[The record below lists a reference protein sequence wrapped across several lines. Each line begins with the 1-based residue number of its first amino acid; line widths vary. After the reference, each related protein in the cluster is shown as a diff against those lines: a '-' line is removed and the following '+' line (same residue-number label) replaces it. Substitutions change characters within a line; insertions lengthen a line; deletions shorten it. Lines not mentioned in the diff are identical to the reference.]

1 MYRHF
6 APLLLLAT
14 LALAPTTVLAQEAKA
29 DAMPAW
35 DQLTPAQRELLIA
48 PVRDR
53 WNREPEKRE
62 RFMAYAERWKA
73 MPQPQRERARH
84 GMQRWEGMTPEAR
97 EQARAV
103 FHVVRGL
110 DKHAR
115 GEFMEKWRQMTPQQ
129 RTDWVKT
136 HPAPERRDGD

>member
-6 APLLLLAT
+6 APLLLLAS
-14 LALAPTTVLAQEAKA
+14 LALAPTTALAQEVKA

-62 RFMAYAERWKA
+62 RFMEYAKRWKA

-84 GMQRWEGMTPEAR
+84 GMQRWEGMTPEQR
-97 EQARAV
+97 EQARAL
-103 FHVVRGL
+103 FHAVRGL
-110 DKHAR
+110 DKDAR

-136 HPAPERRDGD
+136 HPAPERRDPD

>member
-6 APLLLLAT
+6 APLLLLAS
-14 LALAPTTVLAQEAKA
+14 LALAPTTARAQEAKA

-62 RFMAYAERWKA
+62 RFMEYAKRWKA

-84 GMQRWEGMTPEAR
+84 GMQRWEGMTPEQR
-97 EQARAV
+97 EQARAL
-103 FHVVRGL
+103 FQAVRGL
-110 DKHAR
+110 DKDAR

-136 HPAPERRDGD
+136 HPAPERRDPD

>member
-6 APLLLLAT
+6 APLLLLAS
-14 LALAPTTVLAQEAKA
+14 LALAPTTALAQEAKA

-62 RFMAYAERWKA
+62 RFMEYAKRWKA

-84 GMQRWEGMTPEAR
+84 GMQRWEGMTPEQR
-97 EQARAV
+97 EQARAL
-103 FHVVRGL
+103 FHAVRGL
-110 DKHAR
+110 DKDAR

-129 RTDWVKT
+129 RPDWVKT
-136 HPAPERRDGD
+136 HPAPERRDPD

>member
-14 LALAPTTVLAQEAKA
+14 LALAPTTALAQDAKA

-62 RFMAYAERWKA
+62 RFMEYAKRWKA

-84 GMQRWEGMTPEAR
+84 GMQRWEGMTPEQR
-97 EQARAV
+97 EQARAL
-103 FHVVRGL
+103 FQAVRGL
-110 DKHAR
+110 DKDAR

-129 RTDWVKT
+129 RTDWVKA
-136 HPAPERRDGD
+136 HPAPERRDND

>member
-1 MYRHF
+1 MFRQT
-6 APLLLLAT
+6 APLLLLAA
-14 LALAPTTVLAQEAKA
+14 LVLAPTPVLAQETRTEVL
-29 DAMPAW
+29 PAW
-35 DQLTPAQRELLIA
+35 DQLSPAQRELLIA